1 MLLLHSLNI
10 LHQCGPT
17 YLTRSCRATP
27 HYSECHF
34 RLQMVSLPQLPLLSH
49 TTLPFAHF
57 EYSFA
62 KTVTKTESSSD
73 LLYPDL
79 YWYQTSRFFL
89 TASFVTSQF
98 FSDHSLEKDKKPH
111 RNEVLLSLTTSGC
124 FQSTCVLAREAL
136 GARRQPGTQL
146 HYSSEW
152 SSAAGRYGEQQTHRA
167 QASTQSSHG
176 LMQEI

>member
-17 YLTRSCRATP
+17 YLTRSCHATP
-27 HYSECHF
+27 HYSEYHF

-49 TTLPFAHF
+49 TALPFAHF

-79 YWYQTSRFFL
+79 FWYQTSRFFL
-89 TASFVTSQF
+89 TTSFVTPRFVSGN
-98 FSDHSLEKDKKPH
+98 SLKKEKKPH
-111 RNEVLLSLTTSGC
+111 RNKVLLSLATSGC

-136 GARRQPGTQL
+136 GA
-146 HYSSEW
+146 YSSLGPSCITAEW
-152 SSAAGRYGEQQTHRA
+152 STAAGRYGEQQNHRA